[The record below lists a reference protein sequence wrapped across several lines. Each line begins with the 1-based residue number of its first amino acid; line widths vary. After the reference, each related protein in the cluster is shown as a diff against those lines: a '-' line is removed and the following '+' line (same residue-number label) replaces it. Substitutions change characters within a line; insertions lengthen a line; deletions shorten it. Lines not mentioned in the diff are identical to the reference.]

1 MIDFI
6 ELFNKVVRV
15 AKPMYPDFNNVKSL
29 DDKMTDIGIDSLD
42 GLLVMMFFCEIY
54 GIDPE
59 MTKGWYPATVNEFHE
74 LIMTNKTKEPESID
88 ESIKVIS

>member
-1 MIDFI
+1 MVDFI
-6 ELFNKVVRV
+6 ELFNKVVRI

-29 DDKMTDIGIDSLD
+29 DDKMVDIGIDSLD

-59 MTKGWYPATVNEFHE
+59 MTKGWYPATISEFHE
-74 LIMTNKTKEPESID
+74 LIMTNKTKEPESVD
-88 ESIKVIS
+88 EAIKAIS